1 MIAIEKEPLNTHYD
15 SSRDSMVSLFK
26 IIIINDVDNYLSCT

>member
-1 MIAIEKEPLNTHYD
+1 MIAIEKDPLNTHYD

-26 IIIINDVDNYLSCT
+26 IIIKSDFDNYLSCT